1 MKPVE
6 TLTKLERLGHSL
18 FETRDLAALLGVAN
32 SSATRT
38 ANRLA
43 DSGAVVRLARGK
55 WSLTRKINRLAIPEH
70 LTAAFPAYISL
81 QSALYYHGMISQIP
95 AITYAVSLARTRTY
109 QTPFGTVSIHHVAAN
124 FFFGYALDPTGS
136 AKVAIPEKALVDFLY
151 FRPTRS
157 RSFVSLPELEFPAT
171 FDWGKAVEIVKRI
184 NSPARRQFAT
194 EQLNSIRAAL
204 RSKRAGHR

>member
-6 TLTKLERLGHSL
+6 TLAKLEHLGHPL

-32 SSATRT
+32 SSATRA

-43 DSGAVVRLARGK
+43 DSGAIVRLARGK

-70 LTAAFPAYISL
+70 LTAPFPAYISL

-109 QTPFGTVSIHHVAAN
+109 QTPVGTFSIHHVAAS
-124 FFFGYALDPTGS
+124 FFFGFTTDPAGS
-136 AKVAIPEKALVDFLY
+136 AKVAIPEKALVDLLY
-151 FRPTRS
+151 FRPARS
-157 RSFVSLPELEFPAT
+157 HTFVRLPELELPAT
-171 FDWGKAVEIVKRI
+171 FDWRKAFEIVRQI
-184 NSPARRQFAT
+184 NSSARRHFAT

-204 RSKRAGHR
+204 RKSPGQR